1 MSTELEHYIWPTG
14 FSCTLIT
21 DKIIIPNQ
29 YSISIAIEPRAPA
42 EIAMGFKRLRTLVDL
57 CLQNSVFI
65 YANNPIIET
74 FKEMDTGLV
83 QIPTEP
89 YDYFVGSVLFR
100 KFQSITSNYFE
111 IGFMT
116 IDSAVGDHVQ
126 YCIKDP
132 EETGL
137 DLSGDYWWNKDDLDT
152 GAGSLISWE
161 DLDLSSGSKF
171 EPKIIKGGRSEDK

>member
-1 MSTELEHYIWPTG
+1 
-14 FSCTLIT
+14 
-21 DKIIIPNQ
+21 
-29 YSISIAIEPRAPA
+29 
-42 EIAMGFKRLRTLVDL
+42 
-57 CLQNSVFI
+57 
-65 YANNPIIET
+65 
-74 FKEMDTGLV
+74 MDTGLV
-83 QIPTEP
+83 EFPTEP

-100 KFQSITSNYFE
+100 KFQSVTSNYFE

-116 IDSAVGDHVQ
+116 VDSVIGDHVQ

-137 DLSGDYWWNKDDLDT
+137 DLSGDHWWNKDDLDT

-161 DLDLSSGSKF
+161 ELDLSSGSKF

>member
-1 MSTELEHYIWPTG
+1 M
-14 FSCTLIT
+14 
-21 DKIIIPNQ
+21 
-29 YSISIAIEPRAPA
+29 APA
-42 EIAMGFKRLRTLVDL
+42 EIAIGFKRLRTLVDL

-65 YANNPIIET
+65 YSSNTIIET
-74 FKEMDTGLV
+74 FKELDTGLV
-83 QIPTEP
+83 QFPTEP